1 MPLATVERSAVRY
14 RLRVGDLILDK
25 SSVVPLYL
33 QLKQHLIHLISYGT
47 WQPNMP
53 VPSVRQLATDL
64 QMATATVQ
72 RVYQELQAEGF
83 LVAQPGRGV
92 FVADTASSPPPPTAE
107 RSEILRALLAR
118 PISHARSLGF
128 ADAELLEAV
137 GRITSTAA
145 PSAGQARVVFV
156 GSSELS
162 KQKYPPI
169 LRQAMGRL
177 GVTVEGVAFSELEA
191 NVSLLDAFEPI
202 VMMVAL
208 VGTYPYLREIAARR
222 KIQLYGLVV
231 DLAESTQRRLIHL
244 PPDGDVALIGQPQ
257 YVSGARALL
266 RQYFVGDD
274 RVHWATP
281 TNLAAVQELVHRCP
295 IVIYTLGAA
304 EIVRAHVPAS
314 AQTIELEYQPN
325 PASLARLVRQLAA
338 ELPGHALTT
347 AEPADATVAG

>member
-1 MPLATVERSAVRY
+1 VRY

-33 QLKQHLIHLISYGT
+33 QLKQHLIHLISDGT

-83 LVAQPGRGV
+83 LLAQPGRGV
-92 FVADTASSPPPPTAE
+92 FVADMANSLPPRTEE
-107 RSEILRALLAR
+107 RSEILKALLAR

-137 GRITSTAA
+137 GRITSAA
-145 PSAGQARVVFV
+145 QPTSGQARVVFV
-156 GSSELS
+156 GSSERS
-162 KQKYPPI
+162 RRKYPPI
-169 LRQAMGRL
+169 LRQAVSQL
-177 GVTVEGVAFSELEA
+177 GLEVEGIEFSRLQADESA
-191 NVSLLDAFEPI
+191 LDEFEPL
-202 VMMVAL
+202 VMLVAL
-208 VGTYPYLREIAARR
+208 VGTYPYLREIAERR
-222 KIQLYGLVV
+222 KVPLYGLVV

-244 PPDGDVALIGQPQ
+244 PPEGDVALIGQPQ

-274 RVHWATP
+274 RVHWTTP
-281 TNLAAVQELVHRCP
+281 TNLPVVRELLNRCP
-295 IVIYTLGAA
+295 IVVYTLAA
-304 EIVRAHVPAS
+304 ADAVREHAPPT

-325 PASLARLVRQLAA
+325 PASLARLTRLLTRLLAA
-338 ELPGHALTT
+338 ELPARRLAT
-347 AEPADATVAG
+347 AETAS

>member
-1 MPLATVERSAVRY
+1 VRY

-33 QLKQHLIHLISYGT
+33 QLKQHLIHLISCGT

-83 LVAQPGRGV
+83 LLAQPGRGV
-92 FVADTASSPPPPTAE
+92 YVADTTNSPPPRSEE
-107 RSEILRALLAR
+107 RGEILRALLAR

-137 GRITSTAA
+137 GRITSAA
-145 PSAGQARVVFV
+145 QPAAGQARVVFV
-156 GSSELS
+156 GSSGLS
-162 KQKYPPI
+162 KRKYPPI
-169 LRQAMGRL
+169 LRQAIGRL
-177 GVTVEGVAFSELEA
+177 GVTVEGVELNELQA
-191 NVSLLDAFEPI
+191 NESLLDAFEPI

-208 VGTYPYLREIAARR
+208 VGTYPYLREIAEQR
-222 KIQLYGLVV
+222 KIRLYGLVV

-244 PPDGDVALIGQPQ
+244 PPEGDVALIGQPQ

-266 RQYFVGDD
+266 RLYFVGDD
-274 RVHWATP
+274 RVYWTTP
-281 TNLAAVQELVHRCP
+281 TNLPLVRELVHRCP
-295 IVIYTLGAA
+295 IVVYTLAAA
-304 EIVRAHVPAS
+304 ETVREHAPAS
-314 AQTIELEYQPN
+314 AHTIELEYQPN

-338 ELPGHALTT
+338 ELPVRALAAAET
-347 AEPADATVAG
+347 AG

>member
-1 MPLATVERSAVRY
+1 MRY
-14 RLRVGDLILDK
+14 RLRVGDLILDR

-47 WQPNMP
+47 WQANMP

-83 LVAQPGRGV
+83 LLAQPGRGV
-92 FVADTASSPPPPTAE
+92 FVVDTAASPPPPTEE
-107 RSEILRALLAR
+107 RGEILRALLSR

-128 ADAELLEAV
+128 ADTELLEAV
-137 GRITSTAA
+137 GRITSAA
-145 PSAGQARVVFV
+145 QPAAGQARVVFV
-156 GSSELS
+156 GSSDRS
-162 KQKYPPI
+162 KRKYPPI
-169 LRQAMGRL
+169 LRQAIGQL

-191 NVSLLDAFEPI
+191 NERLLDAYEPI
-202 VMMVAL
+202 IMMVAL

-222 KIQLYGLVV
+222 KVELYGLVV

-244 PPDGDVALIGQPQ
+244 PPEGDVALIGQPQ

-274 RVHWATP
+274 RVHWTTP
-281 TNLAAVQELVHRCP
+281 SRLPAVRELVRRCP
-295 IVIYTLGAA
+295 IVVYTLSAA
-304 EIVRAHVPAS
+304 DIVREHAPPS

-325 PASLARLVRQLAA
+325 PASLARLVRKLAT
-338 ELPGHALTT
+338 ELPGRALPVAVESVDST
-347 AEPADATVAG
+347 AAG

>member
-1 MPLATVERSAVRY
+1 MRY

-53 VPSVRQLATDL
+53 APSVRQLATDL

-72 RVYQELQAEGF
+72 RVYQEMQSEGF
-83 LVAQPGRGV
+83 LLAQPGRGV
-92 FVADTASSPPPPTAE
+92 FVADMANSLPPRTEE
-107 RSEILRALLAR
+107 RGEILRALLAR

-137 GRITSTAA
+137 GRITNAA
-145 PSAGQARVVFV
+145 QPSPGKARVVFV
-156 GSSELS
+156 GSSDRS
-162 KQKYPPI
+162 KRKYPPV
-169 LRQAMGRL
+169 LRQAVGQL
-177 GVTVEGVAFSELEA
+177 GLTVEGVEFSELER
-191 NVSLLDAFEPI
+191 NESLLDEFEPI

-208 VGTYPYLREIAARR
+208 VGTYPYLREIAERR

-244 PPDGDVALIGQPQ
+244 PSEGDVALIGQPQ

-274 RVHWATP
+274 RVHWTTP
-281 TNLAAVQELVHRCP
+281 TNLPVVRELLNRCP
-295 IVIYTLGAA
+295 IVVHTLAA
-304 EIVRAHVPAS
+304 ADAVREHAPPT
-314 AQTIELEYQPN
+314 AQTIELEYNPN
-325 PASLARLVRQLAA
+325 PASLARLTRLLAA
-338 ELPGHALTT
+338 ELPARTLAAVET
-347 AEPADATVAG
+347 AG